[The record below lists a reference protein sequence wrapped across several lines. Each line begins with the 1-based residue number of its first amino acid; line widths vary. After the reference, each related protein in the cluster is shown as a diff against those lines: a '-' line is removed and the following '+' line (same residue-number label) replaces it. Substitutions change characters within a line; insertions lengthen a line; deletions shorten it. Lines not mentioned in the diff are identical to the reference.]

1 MKSDDAIRE
10 VLAAVNYMDYLKQYS
25 KAGSMNYT
33 SREENIEQLVY
44 SASQKESISSFAP
57 LKTGATSWHLIIS
70 ANKNLPWLN
79 AV

>member
-1 MKSDDAIRE
+1 MIGLLDRIKGMKSDDAIRE
-10 VLAAVNYMDYLKQYS
+10 VLAAVNYMDYIS
-25 KAGSMNYT
+25 K
-33 SREENIEQLVY
+33 EKNIEQLVY

-79 AV
+79 AI